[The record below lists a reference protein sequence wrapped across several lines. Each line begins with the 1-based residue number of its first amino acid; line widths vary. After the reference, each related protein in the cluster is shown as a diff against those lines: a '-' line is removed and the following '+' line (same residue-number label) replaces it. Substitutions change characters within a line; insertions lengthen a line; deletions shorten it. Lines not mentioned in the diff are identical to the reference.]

1 MNSQPDRERIDGVGA
16 VIILLGVVRAIVAL
30 ASGNPEH
37 MLFGTIAGLGLA
49 AMGCGALWLNR
60 YNARSD
66 TSRVEAPERIV
77 P

>member
-1 MNSQPDRERIDGVGA
+1 MNSQPDRKRIDGVGA

-30 ASGNPEH
+30 ASENPEH
-37 MLFGTIAGLGLA
+37 MVFGTVSGIGF
-49 AMGCGALWLNR
+49 GALGVIVLLLNR

-66 TSRVEAPERIV
+66 APSVEAPERIV